1 MFISDFRKK
10 GVCSKSVRKTLY
22 WNKFFGKWM
31 HFQISLSL
39 WELQVIRDLL
49 CVGDIVE
56 KSLNKLSLLIILKG
70 RCISEVYL
78 EKDVLKNFANFK
90 GKHLCWSLFLIKLRS
105 SGPATLFKRDSNAI
119 VFQWNLRNFSEHLC
133 WKRFVNHCFCIFM

>member
-49 CVGDIVE
+49 CVGDVVE

-133 WKRFVNHCFCIFM
+133 RRFVNHCFCIFM